1 MHSIKRERA
10 DRILTDLERS
20 TNMIRESI
28 IKLSQKQDL
37 TYGEAEEVMDEIMSG
52 CLLYTSDAADD

>member
-37 TYGEAEEVMDEIMSG
+37 TYGEAEEVMDEIMR
-52 CLLYTSDAADD
+52 LL

>member
-37 TYGEAEEVMDEIMSG
+37 TYYMDQEMIK
-52 CLLYTSDAADD
+52 LQLQF